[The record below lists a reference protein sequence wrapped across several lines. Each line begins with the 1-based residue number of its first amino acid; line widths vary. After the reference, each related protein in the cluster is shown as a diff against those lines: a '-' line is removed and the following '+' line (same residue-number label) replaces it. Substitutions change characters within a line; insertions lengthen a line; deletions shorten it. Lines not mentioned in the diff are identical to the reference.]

1 MEVFIEEE
9 VSRDLYVD
17 IDEEE
22 LVMVSTYYYFCECLC
37 LGQEIGLF

>member
-1 MEVFIEEE
+1 MEMITDE
-9 VSRDLYVD
+9 VSRDLYEEM
-17 IDEEE
+17 DEEE